1 MKLLTPLSLVYGA
14 GAYLR
19 IVGYQTGIN
28 KRLKA
33 EAKVISIGNLT
44 VGGTGKTPVVIDTA
58 RRLVTQGKKVAVLS
72 RGYGR
77 KSKDKILVVS
87 KGSGPVVSSEDAGDE
102 PYQIAQA
109 VPGLVVIVGAK
120 RVDTQ
125 ALAIKEFGAEV
136 LILDDGFQHL
146 PLLRDIDVVLW
157 DYNDEIG
164 AQALVPAGRLREPM
178 AALTRATHIVLS
190 KLPPDLPDSQY
201 QDLCA
206 RLKVY
211 APDAVLDGCSFVPLD
226 LVPLQTLPLS
236 ASNSVFPLSDFAGAK
251 VLALSGIARP
261 EVFTSQLKQNNL
273 DVVDSL
279 SFGDHHWFSDSDI
292 KLIEDKFK
300 STDAEFIIT
309 TQKDMTRL
317 DSLLLAG
324 KIKDALASKIFAVR
338 LHAVWRSGSPSYLEG
353 K

>member
-19 IVGYQTGIN
+19 ILGYQTGLN

-33 EAKVISIGNLT
+33 DARVISIGNLT

-58 RRLVTQGKKVAVLS
+58 RRLLSQGKKVAVLS

-77 KSKDKILVVS
+77 KSKDDILVVS
-87 KGSGPVVSSEDAGDE
+87 KGAGPVVSSEDSGDE
-102 PYQIAQA
+102 PYQIAQS
-109 VPGLVVIVGAK
+109 VPGLIVIVGAR

-125 ALAIKEFGAEV
+125 AVAIKQFGAEV

-146 PLLRDIDVVLW
+146 PLLRDTDVVLW
-157 DYNDEIG
+157 DYNDDIG
-164 AQALVPAGRLREPM
+164 SQSLVPAGRLREPM
-178 AALTRATHIVLS
+178 AALTRATHIVIS
-190 KLPPDLPDSQY
+190 KLPQDLPDSDY
-201 QDLCA
+201 QSLCA
-206 RLKVY
+206 RLRAS

-226 LVPLQTLPLS
+226 LVPLKELPLS
-236 ASNSVFPLSDFAGAK
+236 ASASVFPIADFARAK

-261 EVFTSQLKQNNL
+261 EVFIAQLKQNNL
-273 DVVDSL
+273 DVVDAI
-279 SFGDHHWFSDSDI
+279 SFGDHHWFSDSDL
-292 KLIEDKFK
+292 KSIEDKFK
-300 STDAEFIIT
+300 SAQVDFIIT

-317 DSLLLAG
+317 SSALLAG

-338 LHAVWRSGSPSYLEG
+338 LHAVWRSGSPSYLG
-353 K
+353 AQ